1 MANNNETTT
10 KFKVDITE
18 LKSAIQEAKR
28 HIRIANSEFRSV
40 SSSMQTWEKTTDGV
54 KAKLKQLD
62 SNLISQKNI
71 LKSLE
76 SQYNLTAKQM
86 GKDSAAAENLKISIN
101 NQKAVINKTENQ
113 IKYYNESLLTAE
125 KAEKI
130 AAQTGKDAAKVFDD
144 LSQEAK
150 KAGNSAKGTSDG
162 FTVMKGALASII
174 GDLGRKAINSIID
187 LGKQSIK
194 TGMDFE
200 KSMSEVK
207 AISGATGESYQ
218 KLEEKARQCGESTI
232 FSASESAQALKFMA
246 LAGWDVEKSTNSL
259 EGVLNLAAASGMDL
273 AEASELATDTIQ
285 AFGMTSDDAA
295 EKLANRLVYAQDNCS
310 TTAKQLGEA
319 YKNSASNMHAA
330 GQDIET
336 TTALLAMMANQGLKG
351 SESGTALNAIVRDM
365 TARMKDGK
373 IIIGKTAVSVQD
385 ANGNF
390 RNMIDVLRD
399 VDKATNGMGSAEKAA
414 ALQTTFTAE
423 STKGL
428 NHILSAGVDQAEEF
442 SEKLRNVGDV
452 AKETSDTMN
461 DNAEGDL
468 KKMQSAL
475 EETLISMYKEIA
487 PLLRT
492 AIQWITDNLIPGLKF
507 IFDGLNEIKKIM
519 ESISPIIAGLGTS
532 FGILFAAQA
541 IANLPK
547 IIQLMKSW
555 TVVTKLQALAQGAL
569 NLIMNTNPIILI
581 ISVIAGLIAAFVAL
595 WNNSEDFRNFWLGL
609 WESISKAVGDAI
621 GGIVEFFVKTI
632 PDTFN
637 GVIDWIKEN
646 WVHILEFLI
655 NPFAGLFH
663 YFYDHCDEFRK
674 FVDNAINFI
683 KELPGGIWTW
693 LTQTIKIVQEWGKNL
708 VQNGIDAAKNLV
720 NNVVNW
726 IQALPGQI
734 VEIGGN
740 IVKGLWDGMCNM
752 GGWLK
757 RKIEDFGNSILDG
770 IKDFFGIH
778 SPSRLMRDEIGKWIP
793 KGIAVGIEAN
803 AKSALN
809 TMKNLSADLV
819 GTTKTTLL
827 NSSNDLKFDAK
838 KPNVVY
844 NFYQTNNSPKP
855 LSRLEIYR
863 QSKNLLQY
871 ANIGGEI

>member
-76 SQYNLTAKQM
+76 SQYELTAKQM

-428 NHILSAGVDQAEEF
+428 NHILSAEVDQAEEF

-452 AKETSDTMN
+452 AKETSETMN

-519 ESISPIIAGLGTS
+519 ESISPIIVGLSTAFGLIFAGAVIGK
-532 FGILFAAQA
+532 FPQV
-541 IANLPK
+541 
-547 IIQLMKSW
+547 IQLIKNW
-555 TVVTKLQALAQGAL
+555 TLVTKLQTFAQKAL
-569 NLIMNTNPIILI
+569 NFAMQNNTIGIIIGI
-581 ISVIAGLIAAFVAL
+581 IGGLIAAFAAL
-595 WNNSEDFRNFWLGL
+595 WDSNEDFRNFWIGL

-621 GGIVEFFVKTI
+621 GGIVDFFVKTI

-637 GVIDWIKEN
+637 GVIDW
-646 WVHILEFLI
+646 
-655 NPFAGLFH
+655 
-663 YFYDHCDEFRK
+663 
-674 FVDNAINFI
+674 
-683 KELPGGIWTW
+683 
-693 LTQTIKIVQEWGKNL
+693 LTL
-708 VQNGIDAAKNLV
+708 
-720 NNVVNW
+720 
-726 IQALPGQI
+726 
-734 VEIGGN
+734 
-740 IVKGLWDGMCNM
+740 
-752 GGWLK
+752 
-757 RKIEDFGNSILDG
+757 
-770 IKDFFGIH
+770 H
-778 SPSRLMRDEIGKWIP
+778 
-793 KGIAVGIEAN
+793 
-803 AKSALN
+803 
-809 TMKNLSADLV
+809 
-819 GTTKTTLL
+819 TTK
-827 NSSNDLKFDAK
+827 
-838 KPNVVY
+838 VVG
-844 NFYQTNNSPKP
+844 FLFRRP
-855 LSRLEIYR
+855 LHC
-863 QSKNLLQY
+863 
-871 ANIGGEI
+871 

>member
-10 KFKVDITE
+10 KFKVDISE

-28 HIRIANSEFRSV
+28 QIRIANSEFRSV

-76 SQYNLTAKQM
+76 SQYELTAKQM
-86 GKDSAAAENLKISIN
+86 GKDSAAAENLKVSIN

-113 IKYYNESLLTAE
+113 IKYYNDSLLTAE

-218 KLEEKARQCGESTI
+218 KLEGKARECGESTI

-259 EGVLNLAAASGMDL
+259 EGVLNLAAASGMGL

-351 SESGTALNAIVRDM
+351 AESGTALNAIVRDM

-373 IIIGKTAVSVQD
+373 VMIGNTAVSVQD

-390 RNMIDVLRD
+390 RNMIDILRD

-428 NHILSAGVDQAEEF
+428 NHILSAGVDQAKDF

-461 DNAEGDL
+461 DNAEGDM

-507 IFDGLNEIKKIM
+507 VFDGFNEIKKIM
-519 ESISPIIAGLGTS
+519 ESISPIIVGLSTAFGLIFAGAVIGK
-532 FGILFAAQA
+532 FPQV
-541 IANLPK
+541 
-547 IIQLMKSW
+547 IQLIKNW
-555 TVVTKLQALAQGAL
+555 TLVTKLQTFAQKAL
-569 NLIMNTNPIILI
+569 NFAMQNNTIGIIIGI
-581 ISVIAGLIAAFVAL
+581 IGGLIAAFAAL
-595 WNNSEDFRNFWLGL
+595 WDSNEDFRNFWIGL

-621 GGIVEFFVKTI
+621 GGIVDFFVKTI

-708 VQNGIDAAKNLV
+708 VKNGIDAAKNLV
-720 NNVVNW
+720 NNVINW

-752 GGWLK
+752 IGWLK
-757 RKIEDFGNSILDG
+757 RKIEDFGNSILNG

-809 TMKNLSADLV
+809 TMKNLSANLV

-844 NFYQTNNSPKP
+844 NFYQTNNSPKH

-863 QSKNLLQY
+863 QSKNLLKY